1 MKKKIKLNC
10 AEEVIQVVKILR
22 NTELMNNMTNIAN
35 ESTNNMS
42 INKREFN
49 SSTVPSQ
56 NHQLHHRHNLNLGM
70 KMTDSLTSSLS
81 AVSTSTGGTNSST
94 ASQSVTPAIS
104 TSFSTKST
112 LININH
118 HVNQTNNNNNNTKTN
133 YIE

>member
-1 MKKKIKLNC
+1 
-10 AEEVIQVVKILR
+10 
-22 NTELMNNMTNIAN
+22 MTN
-35 ESTNNMS
+35 NNS
-42 INKREFN
+42 NDILNKREFN

-56 NHQLHHRHNLNLGM
+56 NHQLHRHHLHLGM

-112 LININH
+112 LLHTNH
-118 HVNQTNNNNNNTKTN
+118 DNQTNTIITKTN